1 MPAFQTSRSRWV
13 VNSVAQSRCG
23 PTRPSAIDELA
34 RVFPCEVLPRPLNDG
49 FEFGAYDRQQCQ
61 MDAQPGGEGDGADEF
76 MVLLAEFGYGCVAA
90 DHGEDA
96 TIGVDEGSG
105 GFAADGGEDVPCT
118 LPASLLGD
126 GCELRQGL
134 AIGVGGIGQI
144 ADDVDVVEPGDA
156 RGRVVPRVFR
166 LVSAVRRVV

>member
-1 MPAFQTSRSRWV
+1 
-13 VNSVAQSRCG
+13 
-23 PTRPSAIDELA
+23 
-34 RVFPCEVLPRPLNDG
+34 
-49 FEFGAYDRQQCQ
+49 
-61 MDAQPGGEGDGADEF
+61 

-105 GFAADGGEDVPCT
+105 GFATDGGEDVPCT

-144 ADDVDVVEPGDA
+144 ANDVDVVEPGDA
-156 RGRVVPRVFR
+156 EVGLYLESSVWFARRNGLRRPSERRTSFGVTSLTAVPRR
-166 LVSAVRRVV
+166 SCTPCSLSAVAA